1 MKKALIIAG
10 VVIALGLV
18 IWASLRDAG
27 PRGEEVEVQAAG
39 LRSISSRVKATGEI
53 TPEKKVEI
61 SAKVVGEIINL
72 PVVEGQEVKA
82 GQLLLEIERDLYE
95 AARDQAKAALLQA
108 QVSVRRQEVQIE
120 DAERNL
126 RRVRE
131 LIADGLVS
139 QEALDAAQ
147 LALDTAQVELEAQ
160 QHIVEQYR
168 SALDR
173 AQDDLARTTI
183 RSPMDGTVI
192 QLNAEQGETVVPG
205 TTNLP
210 GSVIMTVADMSV
222 LLAEVEVSEVDVV
235 DVELGQ
241 EAEITV
247 DALGD
252 EAEHGRV
259 VEIATSG
266 RQDPALGTID
276 FAVKIEIDEPDP
288 RLRPAMTA
296 KVDILTAT
304 RESALTVP
312 IQAVVK
318 RRFDEDGEEVRGT
331 AAEGRDEVDVVY
343 LIDEEGTAQPRRVET
358 GISDELYVE
367 ITDGLSADE
376 AVITGPY
383 RTLKNL
389 HAGDR
394 VHVEDDD
401 GSGDGAEEEEEEE
414 EEEDEAEVVID

>member
-10 VVIALGLV
+10 ALAVLALVV
-18 IWASLRDAG
+18 WASLRDTG
-27 PRGEEVEVQAAG
+27 PRGEEVEVQKTENRD
-39 LRSISSRVKATGEI
+39 LSSRVKATGEI

-61 SAKVVGEIINL
+61 SAKVVGEIISL
-72 PVVEGQEVKA
+72 PVVEGQRVEA

-95 AARDQAKAALLQA
+95 SARNQARAALRQA
-108 QVSVRRQEVQIE
+108 EVSVHRQEVQLK

-126 RRVRE
+126 RRTRE

-139 QEALDAAQ
+139 QEALDTAE
-147 LALDTAQVELEAQ
+147 LAFDTITVELEAAR
-160 QHIVEQYR
+160 HSVEQFR
-168 SALDR
+168 SALQR
-173 AQDDLARTTI
+173 AEDDLARTTI

-205 TTNLP
+205 STNLP
-210 GSVIMTVADMSV
+210 GSVILTVADMSV

-235 DVELGQ
+235 EVELGQ
-241 EAEITV
+241 EAEVTV

-252 EAEHGRV
+252 EPQTGRV

-266 RQDPALGTID
+266 RKDPALGTID
-276 FAVKIEIDEPDP
+276 FAVKVQIEDPDP

-296 KVDILTAT
+296 KVAILTAT
-304 RESALTVP
+304 RESTLTVP

-318 RRFDEDGEEVRGT
+318 RRFNADGEEVRGT
-331 AAEGRDEVDVVY
+331 EAKGLDEIDVVY
-343 LIDEEGTAQPRRVET
+343 VINEEGEAEARRVAT

-367 ITDGLSADE
+367 ITDGLAAGDE
-376 AVITGPY
+376 VITGPY

-389 HAGDR
+389 HEGDR
-394 VHVEDDD
+394 VAVKEDD
-401 GSGDGAEEEEEEE
+401 GEEET
-414 EEEDEAEVVID
+414 DDAEADDGETSD